1 METRP
6 KIKIELTATEKVL
19 ELAGWILIAA
29 VWLLTITNYNDL
41 PEIIPVHY
49 NGAGQADGF
58 GEKSTIWTLPLIAT
72 ILFVGMTVLNKFPH
86 IFNYPVKITKENA
99 LSQYIGATRLM
110 RYLKLI
116 IVALLGFI
124 TFKTI
129 QSTHEQAEGVGIYL
143 LPLTIALTIIPLI
156 YFVAKSFKTQE

>member
-6 KIKIELTATEKVL
+6 KIKIELTATDKVV
-19 ELAGWILIAA
+19 ELAGWTLIA
-29 VWLLTITNYNDL
+29 VIWVLTITNYNNL
-41 PEIIPVHY
+41 PDIIPVHY

-72 ILFVGMTVLNKFPH
+72 VLFVGMTILNKFPH
-86 IFNYPVKITKENA
+86 IFNYSVKITKENA
-99 LSQYIGATRLM
+99 LSQYTGATRLM

-116 IVALLGFI
+116 LVALGGFL

-129 QSTHEQAEGVGIYL
+129 QSAHQQTDGPGICF
-143 LPLTIALTIIPLI
+143 LPLTVGLILIPLI
-156 YFVAKSFKTQE
+156 YFVVKSFRTK

>member
-72 ILFVGMTVLNKFPH
+72 ILFVGMTILNKFPH
-86 IFNYPVKITKENA
+86 ILCYKI
-99 LSQYIGATRLM
+99 
-110 RYLKLI
+110 
-116 IVALLGFI
+116 V
-124 TFKTI
+124 
-129 QSTHEQAEGVGIYL
+129 
-143 LPLTIALTIIPLI
+143 
-156 YFVAKSFKTQE
+156 